1 MPNHKKTVPSRL
13 WMGLSFDAKSS
24 KDSPIHNLEGRI
36 KLIST
41 IFIIVVCVI
50 SRELFIPII
59 LEIFLL
65 IILKL
70 AKLSYWDSAKRLLML
85 LPFGGAIIIFQPF
98 IQPGNIIWSYS
109 WLHITDFGFNWAIL
123 LLTRMIVSLTAII
136 IYSST
141 TPLQEMASSFR
152 KMKMP
157 RDLAMILSIMV
168 RFLFLFVD
176 ELSAIRKSQKSRN
189 FSIHSNNTPYKWRV
203 KQVGYTIGMMFLK
216 SYEQGERVHKSMVSR
231 GFSDASEMFDEK
243 RSPEKSDYLYLLS
256 IIIIVIIVEIIIFKY
271 SGQLG
276 YFGQNL
282 AIN

>member
-1 MPNHKKTVPSRL
+1 MVDITQIIR
-13 WMGLSFDAKSS
+13 FDDLASM
-24 KDSPIHNLEGRI
+24 DSPIHNLEGRI

-41 IFIIVVCVI
+41 VFIILVCVI
-50 SRELFIPII
+50 SKELFIPIM
-59 LEIFLL
+59 LEIMLL
-65 IILKL
+65 IILKI
-70 AKLSYWDSAKRLLML
+70 AKLSYVDSFKRLLML
-85 LPFGGAIIIFQPF
+85 LPFGGAVIIFQPF
-98 IQPGNIIWSYS
+98 IQPGNILWNYS
-109 WLHITDFGFNWAIL
+109 WLTVTDVGLNWGIL
-123 LLTRMIVSLTAII
+123 LFTRMVVCLTAII

-152 KMKMP
+152 KLKMP

-176 ELSAIRKSQKSRN
+176 ELAAIRKSQKSRN
-189 FSIHSNNTPYKWRV
+189 FTIHGNNTPYKWRV

-216 SYEQGERVHKSMVSR
+216 AYEQGERVHKSMVSR
-231 GFSDASEMFDEK
+231 GFSDASEMFNEK
-243 RSPEKSDYLYLLS
+243 KSPEKSDYIYLFT
-256 IIIIVIIVEIIIFKY
+256 IIIFVIVLEIILFKY

>member
-1 MPNHKKTVPSRL
+1 MPDITQIIR
-13 WMGLSFDAKSS
+13 FDDLASM
-24 KDSPIHNLEGRI
+24 DSPIHNLEGRI

-41 IFIIVVCVI
+41 VFIILVCVV
-50 SRELFIPII
+50 SKELFIPVI

-70 AKLSYWDSAKRLLML
+70 AKLSYIDSFKRLLLL
-85 LPFGGAIIIFQPF
+85 LPFGGFIIIFQPF

-109 WLHITDFGFNWAIL
+109 WLTVSDTGLNWAIL
-123 LLTRMIVSLTAII
+123 LLVRMIVTLTTII

-152 KMKMP
+152 KLKMP

-176 ELSAIRKSQKSRN
+176 ELAAIRKSQKSRN
-189 FSIHSNNTPYKWRV
+189 FNIHSKNTPYKWRV

-216 SYEQGERVHKSMVSR
+216 AYEQGERVHKSMVSR
-231 GFSDASEMFDEK
+231 GFSDTSEMFNEK
-243 RSPEKSDYLYLLS
+243 KSPERNDYIYLIS
-256 IIIIVIIVEIIIFKY
+256 IIVIVIVLELILFRY

-276 YFGQNL
+276 YLGENL

>member
-1 MPNHKKTVPSRL
+1 MPDITQIIR
-13 WMGLSFDAKSS
+13 FDDLAS
-24 KDSPIHNLEGRI
+24 KNSPIHDLEGRI
-36 KLIST
+36 KLIT
-41 IFIIVVCVI
+41 TVFIILVCVVSKEI
-50 SRELFIPII
+50 FIPII
-59 LEIFLL
+59 LEIVLL
-65 IILKL
+65 AILKI
-70 AKLSYWDSAKRLLML
+70 ANLSYIDSFKRLLML

-109 WLHITDFGFNWAIL
+109 WLHITDVGLNWAVL
-123 LLTRMIVSLTAII
+123 LLIRMIVSLTAII

-152 KMKMP
+152 KLKMP

-176 ELSAIRKSQKSRN
+176 ELAAIRKSQKSRN
-189 FSIHSNNTPYKWRV
+189 FSIHAKNTPYKWRV

-216 SYEQGERVHKSMVSR
+216 AYEQGERVHKSMVSR

-243 RSPEKSDYLYLLS
+243 KSPEKSDYMYLIS
-256 IIIIVIIVEIIIFKY
+256 IIIIVIVLEIIIFKY

>member
-1 MPNHKKTVPSRL
+1 MPDITQIIR
-13 WMGLSFDAKSS
+13 FDELAS

-41 IFIIVVCVI
+41 IFIILACVI
-50 SRELFIPII
+50 SGELFVPIT
-59 LEIFLL
+59 LEIVLL
-65 IILKL
+65 IILKI
-70 AKLSYWDSAKRLLML
+70 AKLSYEDSLKRLLLL
-85 LPFGGAIIIFQPF
+85 LPFGGFIIVFQPF
-98 IQPGNIIWSYS
+98 IQPGNILWSYS
-109 WLHITDFGFNWAIL
+109 WMTISDVGLNWGIL
-123 LLTRMIVSLTAII
+123 LLCRMITSLTAII

-152 KMKMP
+152 KLKMP

-176 ELSAIRKSQKSRN
+176 ELASIRKSQKSRN
-189 FSIHSNNTPYKWRV
+189 FDIHSKKTPYKWRV

-243 RSPEKSDYLYLLS
+243 KSPEKSDYLYLIS
-256 IIIIVIIVEIIIFKY
+256 IIIIVLIIEIILFKY

-276 YFGQNL
+276 YFGRNFS
-282 AIN
+282 IN

>member
-1 MPNHKKTVPSRL
+1 MPDITQIIR
-13 WMGLSFDAKSS
+13 FDDLAS
-24 KDSPIHNLEGRI
+24 KNSPIHNLEGRI
-36 KLIST
+36 KLIFT

-50 SRELFIPII
+50 SQELFIPII
-59 LEIFLL
+59 LEIMLL
-65 IILKL
+65 IILKI
-70 AKLSYWDSAKRLLML
+70 AKLSYLDSFKRLLML

-98 IQPGNIIWSYS
+98 IQPGNILWSYS
-109 WLHITDFGFNWAIL
+109 WLTVTDVGLNWAIL
-123 LLTRMIVSLTAII
+123 LLVRMITTLTTII

-152 KMKMP
+152 KLKMP

-176 ELSAIRKSQKSRN
+176 ELAAIRKSQRSRN
-189 FSIHSNNTPYKWRV
+189 FSIHAKNTPYKWRV

-216 SYEQGERVHKSMVSR
+216 AYEQGERVHKSMVSR
-231 GFSDASEMFDEK
+231 GFSDTSKMFNEK
-243 RSPEKSDYLYLLS
+243 NDPEKSDYLFLFT
-256 IIIIVIIVEIIIFKY
+256 IILIVIIIKIILFKY
-271 SGQLG
+271 SGYLG

>member
-1 MPNHKKTVPSRL
+1 MVDITQIMRFDDLASR
-13 WMGLSFDAKSS
+13 
-24 KDSPIHNLEGRI
+24 DSPIHNLEGRI

-50 SRELFIPII
+50 SQELFIPLI

-65 IILKL
+65 IVLKI
-70 AKLSYWDSAKRLLML
+70 AKLSYWDSFKRLMML

-109 WLHITDFGFNWAIL
+109 WLHITDGGLNWAIL
-123 LLTRMIVSLTAII
+123 LLVRLIVSLTAII

-152 KMKMP
+152 KLKMP
-157 RDLAMILSIMV
+157 LA
-168 RFLFLFVD
+168 
-176 ELSAIRKSQKSRN
+176 AIRKSQKSRN
-189 FSIHSNNTPYKWRV
+189 FNIHGKNTPYKWRV

-216 SYEQGERVHKSMVSR
+216 AYEQGERVHKSMVSR

-243 RSPEKSDYLYLLS
+243 KSPERSDYLYLFT
-256 IIIIVIIVEIIIFKY
+256 IILIVIVLEIIIFKF

-282 AIN
+282 GIN